1 MLVRWVLAVRR
12 RVMSTA
18 TSKNVPGYERV
29 VSYVDTACGLHA
41 IIAIHDT
48 TLGPALGG
56 CRMFPYANE
65 EQALEDVL
73 RLSRGMTYKSAMA
86 ELPFGGGKSVIIGD
100 TREHK
105 SKDLLRAFGSFV
117 DSLNGQYIT
126 AEDVGTSA
134 TDMEMIR
141 TQTQHV
147 AGPPDQGGDPSPATA
162 WGVFHGIRA
171 AVRHAFSQDSLEDL
185 TVAIQGVG
193 NVGGHLADTLSLA
206 GARLIVT
213 DIDDSVAHEVA
224 ARTFAR
230 VVSPDEIY
238 DVEADVFSPC
248 AMGAVLNDDTI
259 PRLTTGIV
267 AGSANNQLKE
277 DRHAELLIKRGILY
291 APDYI
296 LNAGGIINIYYEKPV
311 YDHQAAF
318 AHVSGIHYN
327 LVDLFRR
334 ADAEGISP
342 HLMADHVAEERIAA
356 ARIGEPL
363 SQRIAAVG

>member
-1 MLVRWVLAVRR
+1 
-12 RVMSTA
+12 MSTA
-18 TSKNVPGYERV
+18 TSKIVPGYERV
-29 VSYVDTACGLHA
+29 ISYTDSASGLHA

-56 CRMFPYANE
+56 CRMFPYADE

-86 ELPFGGGKSVIIGD
+86 ELPFGGGKSVIIG
-100 TREHK
+100 TPREHK
-105 SKDLLRAFGSFV
+105 SEELLKAFGGFV
-117 DSLNGQYIT
+117 GSLNGQYIT

-134 TDMEMIR
+134 TDMELIR
-141 TQTQHV
+141 AQTKYV
-147 AGPPDQGGDPSPATA
+147 AGLPDQGGDPSPATA
-162 WGVFHGIRA
+162 WGVFYGIRA
-171 AVRHAFSQDSLEDL
+171 AVRHVFGQDSLEGL

-213 DIDDSVAHEVA
+213 DINDSVAHEVA

-230 VVSPDEIY
+230 VVTPDEIF
-238 DVEADVFSPC
+238 DVEADVFAPC

-259 PRLTTGIV
+259 PRLTAGIV
-267 AGSANNQLKE
+267 AGSANNQLAE
-277 DRHAELLIKRGILY
+277 DHHADMLIKRGILY
-291 APDYI
+291 APDYV

-311 YDHQAAF
+311 YDHKAAF
-318 AHVSGIHYN
+318 AHISGIYYN

-334 ADAEGISP
+334 ADAEGLSP
-342 HLMADHVAEERIAA
+342 HLMADRMAEERIEA
-356 ARIGEPL
+356 ARIDEPPT
-363 SQRIAAVG
+363 QKIAAVG